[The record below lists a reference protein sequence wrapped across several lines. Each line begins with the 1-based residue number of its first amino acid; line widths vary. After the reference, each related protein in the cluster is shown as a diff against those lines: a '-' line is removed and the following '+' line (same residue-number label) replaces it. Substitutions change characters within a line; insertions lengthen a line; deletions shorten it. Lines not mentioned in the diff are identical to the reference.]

1 MSATTSGPVIAEG
14 APAMIREKMSRP
26 SWSVP
31 SQCSDDGEAL
41 VLRRSCSLGSWG
53 MIQRQK
59 SAMKMTTPTMAQDV
73 TRKND
78 GIRWKP
84 LRRRMERRGVAV
96 AIADI

>member
-1 MSATTSGPVIAEG
+1 MNGPVIADG

-31 SQCSDDGEAL
+31 SQCSEDGDAL
-41 VLRRSCSLGSWG
+41 VLRRSCSFGSWG

-59 SAMKMTTPTMAQDV
+59 SAMKITRPTINQEV

-84 LRRRMERRGVAV
+84 LRRRIERRGDAV